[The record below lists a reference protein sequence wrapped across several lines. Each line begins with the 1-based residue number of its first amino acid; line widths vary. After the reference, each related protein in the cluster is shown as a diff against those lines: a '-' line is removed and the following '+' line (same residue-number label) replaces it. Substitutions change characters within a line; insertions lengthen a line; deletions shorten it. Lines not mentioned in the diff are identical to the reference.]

1 MMLKSSDKII
11 NYNYQE
17 NNNFLPN
24 MKKYINKF
32 KNFKKNKEI
41 NTNDMN
47 RKKSIPHNFFTNLD
61 LQSNNTINYSSS
73 HI

>member
-17 NNNFLPN
+17 NNNFLAKI
-24 MKKYINKF
+24 KKYINKF

-47 RKKSIPHNFFTNLD
+47 RKKYPS
-61 LQSNNTINYSSS
+61 
-73 HI
+73 